1 MSIVIAV
8 DMSGNGADPRTRERK
23 CPMTKHKSKS
33 NAAADKLRRKRSAA
47 IKSVAVA
54 SAALDAH
61 LKCWNAPGFLAR
73 FDDESFPG
81 AFLGAMTVHE
91 ELEYQL
97 AIELNNLCY
106 LDEQAAEYSSVE
118 IIERTDS
125 RWAAGEKAIKGK
137 AA

>member
-1 MSIVIAV
+1 MVPIRK
-8 DMSGNGADPRTRERK
+8 SGKGS
-23 CPMTKHKSKS
+23 PMTKHKSKS
-33 NAAADKLRRKRSAA
+33 NAALDKLRRKRSAA
-47 IKSVAVA
+47 IKSVAEA

-106 LDEQAAEYSSVE
+106 LDKQAAEYSSDE
-118 IIERTDS
+118 IIERTEA
-125 RWAAGEKAIKGK
+125 RWAPVKRLPWKRPRDCS
-137 AA
+137 